1 MAEPIE
7 DKERLLRLG
16 ADLRRRPGPL
26 VPLEEDEADERYLR
40 PHSMGRTPM
49 AHSQGGSSSSSSYQ
63 LDTTSGMDE
72 AIKRA
77 DALAE
82 AVAQRDAAMYGG
94 GDSLDMGAAMS
105 SADRIRSLRDYLRQ
119 INPGATES
127 NPYPFAVP
135 MVRLGGVSGSSST
148 QSGGTRMGGH

>member
-7 DKERLLRLG
+7 DRERLIRLG
-16 ADLRRRPGPL
+16 AEVRRRPGPL
-26 VPLEEDEADERYLR
+26 VPLEEEEADERGLR
-40 PHSMGRTPM
+40 PHVSGRGPM

-94 GDSLDMGAAMS
+94 GAELDMGAAMS

-135 MVRLGGVSGSSST
+135 LVRLGGVSGSSSN